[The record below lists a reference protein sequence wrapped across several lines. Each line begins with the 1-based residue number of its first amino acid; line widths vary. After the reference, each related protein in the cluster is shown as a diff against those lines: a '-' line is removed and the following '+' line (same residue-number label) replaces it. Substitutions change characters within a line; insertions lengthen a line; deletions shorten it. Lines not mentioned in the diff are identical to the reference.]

1 MRKTSPPTS
10 SPTSLSSLPLSI
22 SVNFSP
28 VSSLWSPEAA
38 SRLDAPPFSL
48 TSRISSSTLAP
59 ALVPENDSAAWNETA
74 GCYTHCSVCAARVS
88 SHFSRRTRMRIGAA
102 GKSFIAGIIDA
113 TIFCTSL
120 SLSFSTAANAQ
131 QFDQKLYSEMRW
143 RCIGPF
149 RGGRTVAISGVPHQP
164 NVFYMAAVNGGVWK
178 TTDFGNT
185 WNPIFDDQPSGSVG
199 ALAVAPSDPNII
211 YVGSGEGLQRPDL
224 ATGDGVYKSTDA
236 GKSWTHLPNLRDAQQ
251 ITAILIDPKD
261 PNRVFVATE
270 GHPYGPNAERG
281 VFRSTDGGQSFQKVL
296 YKDENTGAADLA
308 FDPTNPQTIYA
319 VLWAARVAPWE
330 VRSGGSIYIAGSG
343 LFKSTDGGSTW
354 RPLTKG
360 LPTAAEELGRMGIAV
375 APSQPNRLYAS
386 IEAKRGVAGIYRSD
400 DAGESWKQVNS
411 DGRIGGRGPGA
422 MGIAVASD
430 NPEVIYVAN
439 TTTWKS
445 TDAGKTF
452 VGFKG
457 APGGDDYQRIWISA
471 ENPKTLALSSDQ
483 GAVLSVNG
491 GETWSSWYNQPAAQ
505 FYHVTTDN
513 RFPYWVYG
521 AQQESG
527 SVATLSRSDYGEIT
541 FRDWHLIGIF
551 EYGYIAVDPLD
562 PNILYG
568 DWLTRTKQDIGEH
581 AKVTPEPIRRGEY
594 RYTRTL
600 PVVFSPLEP
609 HTLYF
614 AANVLFKTT
623 DAGNSW
629 QVISPDLTR
638 EFYEIPANL
647 GVFAA
652 SDPEKGKHRGVIYA
666 VAPSFKELDTIWAGT
681 DDGLIHITRDGG
693 KSWQNVT
700 PPQLK
705 PWSKVSIIEASHF
718 DAGTAYAAINSFRL
732 DDLRAHIYRTRD
744 FGKTWTEIT
753 KNIPDGGASN
763 VVREDPVRKGLLY
776 AGTEGSVY
784 VSIND
789 GDDWQPLQLNLPHT
803 SMRDLAIHGDDL
815 IVATHGRSFWILD
828 DVTPLRQLNA
838 DIAKESVHLFA
849 PQEAT
854 RFRWNRNPDT
864 PLPPEF
870 PAGKNPPDGAIIDY
884 YLASPAKEPVT
895 LEIFDAHNEPVRN
908 AASADKPEPLE
919 KTAAE
924 HPIPMY
930 WVRPAQILSGA
941 AGMHRFIWDLHYAP
955 PDSLGHEFPI
965 SAIVHDTPKYP
976 LGAWALP
983 GKYTVKLTVD
993 GKSYSQLFAAK
1004 MDPRIKTPLAD
1015 LRKQFE
1021 MESGS
1026 VEGMNKSFEALS
1038 QVQSVRAQLKER
1050 VAKAGKG
1057 ALADAIAALDKQA
1070 AELEGAAQ
1078 SNFYGLPPGAKQPE
1092 NFSSLNQHFGGIL
1105 AVADSADAAPTT
1117 QATAVFKELE
1127 EDLEKLV
1134 ARWTK
1139 IRQQDIAALNV
1150 ELKKAGLTPVDPNK
1164 TPDATPSADA
1174 DGDDEP

>member
-1 MRKTSPPTS
+1 MPGDAISRNAFDCA
-10 SPTSLSSLPLSI
+10 LP
-22 SVNFSP
+22 
-28 VSSLWSPEAA
+28 
-38 SRLDAPPFSL
+38 R
-48 TSRISSSTLAP
+48 
-59 ALVPENDSAAWNETA
+59 ETA
-74 GCYTHCSVCAARVS
+74 RRGPTLITAPHCSDSAARVS
-88 SHFSRRTRMRIGAA
+88 SLFSRRTRMRIGVA
-102 GKSFIAGIIDA
+102 GKWFIAGIIFA
-113 TIFCTSL
+113 TIFCAS
-120 SLSFSTAANAQ
+120 ANAQ
-131 QFDQKLYSEMRW
+131 QWDQKFFSEMRW

-149 RGGRTVAISGVPHQP
+149 RGGRAVAVSGVPHQP

-185 WNPIFDDQPSGSVG
+185 WIPIFDDQPTGSVG
-199 ALAVAPSDPNII
+199 ALAVAASDPNII

-224 ATGDGVYKSTDA
+224 ATGDGIYKSTDA
-236 GKSWTHLPNLRDAQQ
+236 GKSWAHLGPEKGGLRDAQQ
-251 ITAILIDPKD
+251 ITAILVDPKD
-261 PNRVFVATE
+261 PNRVFVAAE

-281 VFRSTDGGQSFQKVL
+281 VFRSTDGGQTFQKVL
-296 YKDENTGAADLA
+296 YKDENTGAADIA

-319 VLWAARVAPWE
+319 VRWAARVAPWE
-330 VRSGGSIYIAGSG
+330 VRSGASIYIAGSG
-343 LFKSTDGGSTW
+343 LYKSTDGGDTW
-354 RPLTKG
+354 KPLTKG
-360 LPTAAEELGRMGIAV
+360 LPGASEGLGRMGIAV
-375 APSQPNRLYAS
+375 AP
-386 IEAKRGVAGIYRSD
+386 
-400 DAGESWKQVNS
+400 
-411 DGRIGGRGPGA
+411 
-422 MGIAVASD
+422 D
-430 NPEVIYVAN
+430 NPDVIYVAN

-445 TDAGKTF
+445 VDGGKTF

-471 ENPKTLALSSDQ
+471 ENPQIIALSSDQ
-483 GAVLSVNG
+483 GTVISLNG
-491 GETWSSWYNQPAAQ
+491 GTTWSSWYNQPTAQ

-527 SVATLSRSDYGEIT
+527 SVATQSRSDYGEIT
-541 FRDWHLIGIF
+541 FRDWRLIGIF

-568 DWLTRTKQDIGEH
+568 DWLTRTKQDIGEY

-594 RYTRTL
+594 RYARTL

-638 EFYEIPANL
+638 ESYEIPKNL

-652 SDPEKGKHRGVIYA
+652 YDPEKGKHRGVIYA
-666 VAPSFKELDTIWAGT
+666 VAPSFKEANAVWAGT
-681 DDGLIHITRDGG
+681 DDGLIHITRDTG
-693 KSWQNVT
+693 KTWKDVT

-718 DAGTAYAAINSFRL
+718 EAGTAYAAINSFRL

-744 FGKTWTEIT
+744 FGKSWLEIT
-753 KNIPDGGASN
+753 HGISDGGASN

-784 VSIND
+784 VSFND

-803 SMRDLAIHGDDL
+803 SMRDLTIHDDDL

-828 DVTPLRQLNA
+828 DITPLRQLNA
-838 DIAKESVHLFA
+838 EVTKSVAHLFV
-849 PQEAT
+849 PQKAI

-884 YLASPAKEPVT
+884 YLASVAKDPVT
-895 LEIFDAHNEPVRN
+895 LEIFDSQNHLVRRY
-908 AASADKPEPLE
+908 ASTDKPESLE
-919 KTAAE
+919 KTAGE

-930 WVRPAQILSGA
+930 WVRPTQILSGA
-941 AGMHRFIWDLHYAP
+941 PGMHRYVWDLHYAP

-976 LGAWALP
+976 LGALVVP
-983 GKYTVKLTVD
+983 GNYMARLTVE
-993 GKSYSQLFAAK
+993 GKSYSQALVVK
-1004 MDPRIKTPLAD
+1004 MDPRIKTSLAD
-1015 LRKQFE
+1015 LHKQFE
-1021 MESGS
+1021 MQSGS
-1026 VEGMNKSFEALS
+1026 VEGMNRSFEALS
-1038 QVQSVRAQLKER
+1038 QVRTVRAQLKER
-1050 VAKAGKG
+1050 AAKAGKG
-1057 ALADAIAALDKQA
+1057 ALAEAIAALDKQA
-1070 AELEGAAQ
+1070 AEMEGATQ
-1078 SNFYGLPPGAKQPE
+1078 SNFFGLPPGAKAPE

-1117 QATAVFKELE
+1117 QATAVFKELKE
-1127 EDLEKLV
+1127 ALAKLV
-1134 ARWTK
+1134 DRWTK
-1139 IRQQDIAALNV
+1139 IRQQDVAALNV
-1150 ELKKAGLTPVDPNK
+1150 ELKKAGLAAIDPNK
-1164 TPDATPSADA
+1164 SPDATPAADA

>member
-1 MRKTSPPTS
+1 
-10 SPTSLSSLPLSI
+10 
-22 SVNFSP
+22 
-28 VSSLWSPEAA
+28 
-38 SRLDAPPFSL
+38 
-48 TSRISSSTLAP
+48 
-59 ALVPENDSAAWNETA
+59 
-74 GCYTHCSVCAARVS
+74 
-88 SHFSRRTRMRIGAA
+88 MRIGVAGKWFIIGFIFAAIFSSSAA
-102 GKSFIAGIIDA
+102 G
-113 TIFCTSL
+113 
-120 SLSFSTAANAQ
+120 Q
-131 QFDQKLYSEMRW
+131 QLDQKVGQQYDQKLFSEMRW

-149 RGGRTVAISGVPHQP
+149 RGGRTVAISGVLHQP

-185 WNPIFDDQPSGSVG
+185 WNPIFDDQATGSVG

-236 GKSWTHLPNLRDAQQ
+236 GKTWTHLQNLRDAQQ
-251 ITAILIDPKD
+251 ITAILVDSKNS
-261 PNRVFVATE
+261 NRVFVAAE

-491 GETWSSWYNQPAAQ
+491 GETWSSWYNQPTAQ

-551 EYGYIAVDPLD
+551 EYGYIAIDPLD

-568 DWLTRTKQDIGEH
+568 DWLTRTKQDIGEY

-638 EFYEIPANL
+638 ETYETPANL

-666 VAPSFKELDTIWAGT
+666 VAPSFKEANTIWAGT

-700 PPQLK
+700 PSQLK
-705 PWSKVSIIEASHF
+705 PWSKVSIIDASHF

-744 FGKTWTEIT
+744 FGKSWTEIT
-753 KNIPDGGASN
+753 KGIPGGGASN
-763 VVREDPVRKGLLY
+763 VVREDPLRKGLLF

-784 VSIND
+784 VSFND

-828 DVTPLRQLNA
+828 DITPLRQVNA
-838 DIAKESVHLFA
+838 DTAKETVHLFA
-849 PQEAT
+849 PQEAI

-864 PLPPEF
+864 PLPPEV

-884 YLASPAKEPVT
+884 YLASSSNQPVT
-895 LEIFDAHNEPVRN
+895 LEIFDEQQHFVRRYS
-908 AASADKPEPLE
+908 SADKPEPVE

-930 WVRPAQILSGA
+930 WVRPTQILSA
-941 AGMHRFIWDLHYAP
+941 VAGMHRFAWDLHYDSP
-955 PDSLGHEFPI
+955 ESLGHEFPI

-976 LGAWALP
+976 LGAWIVP
-983 GKYTVKLTVD
+983 GNYTVKLTVD
-993 GKSYSQLFAAK
+993 GKSYSQPLVVK
-1004 MDPRIKTPLAD
+1004 MDPRIKTSATD

-1021 MESGS
+1021 MESAS
-1026 VEGMNKSFEALS
+1026 VEGMNRSFDALA
-1038 QVQSVRAQLKER
+1038 QVRSVRAQLKER
-1050 VAKAGKG
+1050 AARAKG
-1057 ALADAIAALDKQA
+1057 AVADAIAALDKQA
-1070 AELEGAAQ
+1070 GELEGAAR
-1078 SNFYGLPPGAKQPE
+1078 SNFFGLPPGAKQPE
-1092 NFSSLNQHFGGIL
+1092 NFSSLNQHFSGIL
-1105 AVADSADAAPTT
+1105 SVADSADAAPTI
-1117 QATAVFKELE
+1117 QATTLYKELE

-1134 ARWTK
+1134 DRWTK
-1139 IRQQDIAALNV
+1139 IRQQDISALNAK
-1150 ELKKAGLTPVDPNK
+1150 LKKARLAPIDPGKSAETP
-1164 TPDATPSADA
+1164 AADA
-1174 DGDDEP
+1174 DGDDVP

>member
-1 MRKTSPPTS
+1 
-10 SPTSLSSLPLSI
+10 
-22 SVNFSP
+22 
-28 VSSLWSPEAA
+28 
-38 SRLDAPPFSL
+38 
-48 TSRISSSTLAP
+48 
-59 ALVPENDSAAWNETA
+59 
-74 GCYTHCSVCAARVS
+74 
-88 SHFSRRTRMRIGAA
+88 MRIGAA
-102 GKSFIAGIIDA
+102 GKWFVTGLIVA
-113 TIFCTSL
+113 TILCAS
-120 SLSFSTAANAQ
+120 ANAQQLDQKVGQ
-131 QFDQKLYSEMRW
+131 QFDQKFFSEMRW

-185 WNPIFDDQPSGSVG
+185 WNPIFDGQPSGSVG

-211 YVGSGEGLQRPDL
+211 YAGSGEGLQRPDL

-236 GKSWTHLPNLRDAQQ
+236 GKSWSHLGLRDAQQ
-251 ITAILIDPKD
+251 ITAILVDPKD
-261 PNRVFVATE
+261 PNRVFVAAE

-281 VFRSTDGGQSFQKVL
+281 VFRSTDGGNKFERVL

-308 FDPTNPQTIYA
+308 FDPANPQIMYA

-330 VRSGGSIYIAGSG
+330 VRSGESFISAGSG
-343 LFKSTDGGSTW
+343 LFKSTDGGNNW

-360 LPTAAEELGRMGIAV
+360 LPEAADGLGRIGIAV
-375 APSQPNRLYAS
+375 SRSDPKLIYATV
-386 IEAKRGVAGIYRSD
+386 EAKKNAGVYRSD
-400 DAGESWKQVNS
+400 DSGESWKQVNS
-411 DGRIGGRGPGA
+411 DRRIGGRGPGA
-422 MGIAVASD
+422 MGIAIAPD
-430 NPEVIYVAN
+430 NPDVIYVAN

-445 TDAGKTF
+445 TDGGKTF

-457 APGGDDYQRIWISA
+457 APGGDDYQRIWIST
-471 ENPKTLALSSDQ
+471 ENPQVIALSSDQ
-483 GAVLSVNG
+483 GAVISVNG
-491 GETWSSWYNQPAAQ
+491 GATWSTWYNQPTAQ

-513 RFPYWVYG
+513 RFPYRVYG
-521 AQQESG
+521 SQQESG
-527 SVATLSRSDYGEIT
+527 AAATVSRSDYGEIT

-551 EYGYIAVDPLD
+551 EYGYVAVDPLD

-568 DWLTRTKQDIGEH
+568 DWLTRTKQDIGEY
-581 AKVTPEPIRRGEY
+581 AKVTPEPVRRGEY

-638 EFYEIPANL
+638 ESYEIPANL

-666 VAPSFKELDTIWAGT
+666 VAPSFKEADTIWAGT
-681 DDGLIHITRDGG
+681 DDGLIQLTRDGG

-705 PWSKVSIIEASHF
+705 PWSKISIIEASHF
-718 DAGTAYAAINSFRL
+718 EAGTAYAAINSFRL

-744 FGKTWTEIT
+744 YGKNWTEIT
-753 KNIPDGGASN
+753 KGIPDGGASN

-776 AGTEGSVY
+776 VGTEGSVY
-784 VSIND
+784 FSIND

-838 DIAKESVHLFA
+838 DIAKENVHLFA
-849 PQEAT
+849 PQEAI

-870 PAGKNPPDGAIIDY
+870 PAGKNPPDGAVIDY
-884 YLASPAKEPVT
+884 YLPENAKGAAS
-895 LEIFDAHNEPVRN
+895 LEIVDEQNHLVRRYS
-908 AASADKPEPLE
+908 SADKAEPLE
-919 KTAAE
+919 KTAGE

-930 WVRPAQILSGA
+930 WVRPTQILSGA
-941 AGMHRFIWDLHYAP
+941 AGMHRFVWDMHYAP

-965 SAIVHDTPKYP
+965 SAIVHDTPKHP

-983 GKYTVKLTVD
+983 GKYAVKLTVE
-993 GKSYSQLFAAK
+993 GKSYSQLFVVK
-1004 MDPRIKTPLAD
+1004 IDPRIKTSLAD

-1021 MESGS
+1021 MQSGS
-1026 VEGMNKSFEALS
+1026 IEGMNETFEALAK
-1038 QVQSVRAQLKER
+1038 VRSVRAQLKER
-1050 VAKAGKG
+1050 AAKAGKG
-1057 ALADAIAALDKQA
+1057 ALADTIAALDKQA

-1078 SNFYGLPPGAKQPE
+1078 SNFFGLPPGAKQLE

-1105 AVADSADAAPTT
+1105 SVADSADAAPTT
-1117 QATAVFKELE
+1117 QATAVYRELE
-1127 EDLEKLV
+1127 GDLEKLT

-1139 IRQQDIAALNV
+1139 IRQQDIPALNT
-1150 ELKKAGLTPVDPNK
+1150 ELKKAGLTAVDPNK
-1164 TPDATPSADA
+1164 SPEATPSADA

>member
-1 MRKTSPPTS
+1 M
-10 SPTSLSSLPLSI
+10 
-22 SVNFSP
+22 
-28 VSSLWSPEAA
+28 
-38 SRLDAPPFSL
+38 
-48 TSRISSSTLAP
+48 RIS
-59 ALVPENDSAAWNETA
+59 
-74 GCYTHCSVCAARVS
+74 AAR
-88 SHFSRRTRMRIGAA
+88 
-102 GKSFIAGIIDA
+102 KWCIAGIVVA
-113 TIFCTSL
+113 TILCGS
-120 SLSFSTAANAQ
+120 ARAQ
-131 QFDQKLYSEMRW
+131 QFDQKLYSEVRW

-199 ALAVAPSDPNII
+199 AVALAPSDPNII

-236 GKSWTHLPNLRDAQQ
+236 GKSWTHLGLRDAQQ
-251 ITAILIDPKD
+251 ITAILVDPKN
-261 PNRVFVATE
+261 PNRVFVAAE

-281 VFRSTDGGQSFQKVL
+281 VFRSTDGGQTFQKVL

-308 FDPTNPQTIYA
+308 LDPANPETIYA
-319 VLWAARVAPWE
+319 ALWAARVAPWE
-330 VRSGGSIYIAGSG
+330 IRSGESFVSAGSG
-343 LFKSTDGGSTW
+343 LFKSTDGGNNW

-360 LPTAAEELGRMGIAV
+360 LPAADDGIGRIGIAV
-375 APSQPNRLYAS
+375 SRSEPNRIYVTV
-386 IEAKRGVAGIYRSD
+386 EAKKNAGIYRSD
-400 DAGESWKQVNS
+400 DSGESWKQVNA
-411 DGRIGGRGPGA
+411 DRRIGGRSPGA
-422 MGIAVASD
+422 MGIAVAPD
-430 NPEVIYVAN
+430 NPDVIYVAN

-445 TDAGKTF
+445 TDGGKTF
-452 VGFKG
+452 VGLKG
-457 APGGDDYQRIWISA
+457 APGGDDYQRIWVST
-471 ENPKTLALSSDQ
+471 ENSQIIALSSDQ
-483 GAVLSVNG
+483 GAVISVNG
-491 GETWSSWYNQPAAQ
+491 GETWSTWYNQPTAQ

-527 SVATLSRSDYGEIT
+527 AVATQSRSDFGEIT
-541 FRDWHLIGIF
+541 FRDWRLPGIF

-562 PNILYG
+562 SNILYG
-568 DWLTRTKQDIGEH
+568 DWLTRTKQDISEF
-581 AKVTPEPIRRGEY
+581 AKVTPEAIRRGEY

-614 AANVLFKTT
+614 AANKLFKTT

-629 QVISPDLTR
+629 EVISPDLAR
-638 EFYEIPANL
+638 ESYEIPANL

-666 VAPSFKELDTIWAGT
+666 AAPSFKEVNTIWAGT

-693 KSWQNVT
+693 KSWQNVS

-718 DAGTAYAAINSFRL
+718 EAGTAYAAINSFRL

-744 FGKTWTEIT
+744 FGKSWTEIT
-753 KNIPDGGASN
+753 KGIPDGGASN

-784 VSIND
+784 VSFND
-789 GDDWQPLQLNLPHT
+789 GDEWQPLQLNLPHT

-828 DVTPLRQLNA
+828 DVTPLRQMNA
-838 DIAKESVHLFA
+838 DIAKENVHLFT
-849 PQEAT
+849 PQEAI
-854 RFRWNRNPDT
+854 RIRWNRNPDT

-870 PAGKNPPDGAIIDY
+870 PAGKNPRDGAIIDY
-884 YLASPAKEPVT
+884 YLASAANGPVT
-895 LEIFDAHNEPVRN
+895 IEILDAHNQLVRKY
-908 AASADKPEPLE
+908 ASTDKPEPLE
-919 KTAAE
+919 KTAAQ

-930 WVRPAQILSGA
+930 WVRPTQILSGA
-941 AGMHRFIWDLHYAP
+941 AGMHRFAWDVHYAP

-965 SAIVHDTPKYP
+965 SAIAHDTVKYP

-983 GKYTVKLTVD
+983 GNYTVRLTVD
-993 GKSYSQLFAAK
+993 GKTSTQPLVVK
-1004 MDPRIKTPLAD
+1004 MDPRIKTSPAD

-1021 MESGS
+1021 MQSGS
-1026 VEGMNKSFEALS
+1026 VEGMNRSFEALS
-1038 QVQSVRAQLKER
+1038 QVRTVRAQLKER
-1050 VAKAGKG
+1050 AAKAGKG
-1057 ALADAIAALDKQA
+1057 ALAEAIAALDKQA
-1070 AELEGAAQ
+1070 AEMEGATQ
-1078 SNFYGLPPGAKQPE
+1078 SNFFGLPPGAKAPE

-1105 AVADSADAAPTT
+1105 SVADSADTAPTT
-1117 QATAVFKELE
+1117 QATAVYQELG
-1127 EDLEKLV
+1127 DAHEKL
-1134 ARWTK
+1134 AAHWTK
-1139 IRQQDIAALNV
+1139 IRQQEIPALNA

-1164 TPDATPSADA
+1164 SPDAPPSADA
-1174 DGDDEP
+1174 DGDDVP